1 MSTRTSITFDDEIY
15 RQLKLIADKNG
26 DSVAETVREL
36 VQDSLDGKLTAAN
49 LTFITNIIR
58 EQLKDVMQPFVER
71 LAALN
76 AKTGVQAGAAA
87 YLAAEAIAKF
97 VPYHMQAEVSE
108 TYEQARKKA
117 VSYMQRRGDLT

>member
-1 MSTRTSITFDDEIY
+1 MSTRISVTFDDEVY
-15 RQLKLIADKNG
+15 RQIKLIADKNG
-26 DSVAETVREL
+26 DSAASVVREL
-36 VQDSLDGKLTAAN
+36 VQRSLDGELTAAN
-49 LTFITNIIR
+49 LTFITSIMR
-58 EQLKDVMQPFVER
+58 EQLKDVIQPFIER

-97 VPYHMQAEVSE
+97 VPNNMQAEVTE

-117 VSYMQRRGDLT
+117 VAYMQRRGDLS

>member
-1 MSTRTSITFDDEIY
+1 MSTRISVTFDDEVY

-26 DSVAETVREL
+26 DSIASTIREL
-36 VQDSLDGKLTAAN
+36 VQHSLDGELTAAN
-49 LTFITNIIR
+49 LTFITSIIR
-58 EQLKDVMQPFVER
+58 EQLKDVIQPFIER

-97 VPYHMQAEVSE
+97 VPNNMQAEVTE

-117 VSYMQRRGDLT
+117 VAYMQRRGDLT

>member
-1 MSTRTSITFDDEIY
+1 MSTRISITFDDEVY

-26 DSVAETVREL
+26 DSVAGVVREL
-36 VQDSLDGKLTAAN
+36 VQRSLDGELTAAN
-49 LTFITNIIR
+49 LTFITSIIR

-97 VPYHMQAEVSE
+97 VPGNMQAEVTE

-117 VSYMQRRGDLT
+117 VAYMQRRGDLT

>member
-1 MSTRTSITFDDEIY
+1 MSTRISVTFDDDVY

-26 DSVAETVREL
+26 DSVASVVREL
-36 VQDSLDGKLTAAN
+36 VQRSLDGELTAAN
-49 LTFITNIIR
+49 LTFITSIIR
-58 EQLKDVMQPFVER
+58 EQLKDVIQPFIER

-97 VPYHMQAEVSE
+97 VPNNMQAEVTE

-117 VSYMQRRGDLT
+117 VAYMQRRGDLT

>member
-1 MSTRTSITFDDEIY
+1 MSTRISVTFDDEVY

-26 DSVAETVREL
+26 DSAASVVREL
-36 VQDSLDGKLTAAN
+36 VQRSLDGELTAAN
-49 LTFITNIIR
+49 LTFITSIMR
-58 EQLKDVMQPFVER
+58 EQLKDVIQPFIER

-97 VPYHMQAEVSE
+97 VPNNMQAEVTE

-117 VSYMQRRGDLT
+117 VAYMQRRGDLS

>member
-97 VPYHMQAEVSE
+97 VPDHMQAEVSE

>member
-1 MSTRTSITFDDEIY
+1 MSTRISVTFDDDVY

-26 DSVAETVREL
+26 DSAASVVREL
-36 VQDSLDGKLTAAN
+36 VQRSLDGELTAAN
-49 LTFITNIIR
+49 LTFITSIMR
-58 EQLKDVMQPFVER
+58 EQLKDVIQPFIER

-97 VPYHMQAEVSE
+97 VPDNMQAEVTE

-117 VSYMQRRGDLT
+117 VAYIQRRGDLS

>member
-1 MSTRTSITFDDEIY
+1 MSTRISVTFDDEVY
-15 RQLKLIADKNG
+15 QQLKLIADKNG
-26 DSVAETVREL
+26 DSIANTIREL
-36 VQDSLDGKLTAAN
+36 VQHSLDGELTAAN

-97 VPYHMQAEVSE
+97 VPDNMQVEVTE

>member
-1 MSTRTSITFDDEIY
+1 MSTRISVTFDDEVY

-26 DSVAETVREL
+26 DSVASVVREL
-36 VQDSLDGKLTAAN
+36 VQRSLDGELTAAN
-49 LTFITNIIR
+49 LTFITSIIR
-58 EQLKDVMQPFVER
+58 GQLKDVIQPFIER

-97 VPYHMQAEVSE
+97 VPDNMQAEITE

-117 VSYMQRRGDLT
+117 VAYMQRRGDLS